1 MATKKGKNTEID
13 MDKKDI
19 KKKASADIIAQ
30 DSDKSSNSD
39 KSEEKEVKETKKRAN
54 PNCKWYVL
62 NVRPGYENSVH
73 NSLRQR
79 IDATGMED
87 LISDILVPVQKKIV
101 VKGGK
106 QSIKEEKIFPGYVLV
121 KMVLDENTWTII
133 TGTDGI
139 RGFVK
144 TDKYPRPLP
153 EREVLAIMKFMEV
166 EQPAYQ
172 ASFSVG
178 EAVKIIDGAFADF
191 IGSVESIDDSKG
203 KVKVMISFLGREAPV
218 ELDFSQVSKL

>member
-1 MATKKGKNTEID
+1 MAEEKKVKS
-13 MDKKDI
+13 KKSTAKATTPAPKSAPKKQATVDI
-19 KKKASADIIAQ
+19 LEPKKK
-30 DSDKSSNSD
+30 
-39 KSEEKEVKETKKRAN
+39 KKTN

-73 NSLRQR
+73 NSLKQR
-79 IDATGMED
+79 IDATGLED
-87 LISDILVPVQKKIV
+87 KIADILVPVQKKIV

-106 QSIKEEKIFPGYVLV
+106 QTIKQEKILPGYVLV
-121 KMVLDENTWTII
+121 YMVLDETTWTII

-153 EREVLAIMKFMEV
+153 EKEVHAIMKYMEV

-178 EAVKIIDGAFADF
+178 EAVKITEDAFADF
-191 IGSVESIDDSKG
+191 IGSVEEIDEAKG
-203 KVKVMISFLGREAPV
+203 KVRVMISFLGREVPV
-218 ELDFSQVSKL
+218 ELDFASVSKL

>member
-1 MATKKGKNTEID
+1 MASEK
-13 MDKKDI
+13 DKKN
-19 KKKASADIIAQ
+19 KKKASDKPEKKAADKKSPKKKAPKNEASADILE
-30 DSDKSSNSD
+30 K
-39 KSEEKEVKETKKRAN
+39 KEVKPHKD
-54 PNCKWYVL
+54 CKWYVL

-79 IDATGMED
+79 IEATGLED
-87 LISDILVPVQKKIV
+87 KINDILVPVQKKIV

-106 QSIKEEKIFPGYVLV
+106 QTIKEEKIFPGYVLV
-121 KMVLDENTWTII
+121 YMVLDETTWTII

-153 EREVLAIMKFMEV
+153 ESEVQAIMKFMEV

-178 EAVKIIDGAFADF
+178 EAVKITDGAFADM
-191 IGSVESIDDSKG
+191 IGSVEEIDDAKG
-203 KVKVMISFLGREAPV
+203 KVKVLISFLGREAPV
-218 ELDFSQVSKL
+218 ELDFDKVSKL